1 MSKSPETT
9 FSSSF
14 IGSLPP
20 ARLRIVRSAAS
31 EGLRANFLIYV
42 APSDQGERRRRQTTR
57 QLLHDLE
64 EHLTR
69 LLRHRSPADY
79 ASLIRSICSAVPFNS
94 LPENERERMVGS
106 VLRKLPRRRRRLNRS
121 FDRLADPQ

>member
-1 MSKSPETT
+1 MSKSPETA

-14 IGSLPP
+14 IDSLPS
-20 ARLRIVRSAAS
+20 ARLRIVRSVAS
-31 EGLRANFLIYV
+31 EGLRANFLICL
-42 APSDQGERRRRQTTR
+42 APSDQGEKRRRQTTR

-79 ASLIRSICSAVPFNS
+79 SSLICSICSAVPFSS
-94 LPENERERMVGS
+94 LPENERQRVVAS
-106 VLRKLPRRRRRLNRS
+106 VLRKLPRRRRRLDRS
-121 FDRLADPQ
+121 FDSLAGPQ